1 MPVSGPVCGY
11 RIRAIMSACHA
22 DDAGSSPAIR
32 SYAINLGWLQLPLTT
47 MLMAHGGCGVMVAA
61 PDCDSG
67 ARHGRGGSSPLNHP
81 NKESPENSGN
91 IVLRAFCILIY
102 ATDVV

>member
-1 MPVSGPVCGY
+1 
-11 RIRAIMSACHA
+11 
-22 DDAGSSPAIR
+22 
-32 SYAINLGWLQLPLTT
+32 
-47 MLMAHGGCGVMVAA
+47 MVAA